1 MLYNDSFRKIIIEKF
16 KVDIK
21 KSYLPDQTY
30 INRLIASL
38 SKVGTS
44 SYSQYHVG
52 FISEYEYLE
61 SVGALPSIKAFVDGC
76 LYQLIWINT
85 ILESGKYVR
94 TVEDLEE
101 EFEYETPTMLGDPWT
116 LDKVTKKG
124 VFFRGDEPVQDSR
137 IIINS
142 DNIVEIALALYNVE
156 HQYSDYIAAN
166 KYKQAKSV
174 ATSGSKAS
182 ESSLFKSK
190 DLEIKCLNVLKEI
203 KHPILDVEGNFLN
216 VTGMKGAI
224 VLWYDKCDSLGFIS
238 KEIPI
243 NRDELAKKIEYL
255 IPNLSIDGSSFDKV
269 LKAKKY
275 VNDIEQKLM
284 LISKK

>member
-52 FISEYEYLE
+52 FISEYKYLE
-61 SVGALPSIKAFVDGC
+61 SVGILQSIQAFVDGC
-76 LYQLIWINT
+76 LNQLLWINT
-85 ILESGKYVR
+85 ILESGMYASTK
-94 TVEDLEE
+94 EELEE
-101 EFEYETPTMLGDPWT
+101 MFDYVTPIMLGNPWI

-124 VFFRGDEPVQDSR
+124 VFFRGDEVFQDSR
-137 IIINS
+137 VIINS
-142 DNIVEIALALYNVE
+142 ENIQEIAIALYTVLEEN
-156 HQYSDYIAAN
+156 N
-166 KYKQAKSV
+166 KEPVKSAV
-174 ATSGSKAS
+174 PSGSKAS